1 MTQTFTKTAIAAGIL
16 ASAALGTGIAQAAAV
31 QPATGNGDLI
41 LFIQDTVTHVTY
53 ARDTGIAINT
63 LFSSSS
69 AVANAPSQGTVA
81 MINGLATQSIAA
93 DANLTAFLAASG
105 TDALQWAVEAGGWT
119 ATTGAG
125 RKPIG
130 AARYLTTSSAPA
142 NITVV
147 AQTAA
152 AGGMTAFNGDVT
164 NLNSFGNLGATNST
178 NEIGP
183 FTAANPQGDGIWGT
197 ANGSITSQSWYGA
210 NIPTSGNPV
219 NTTALTLFG
228 ITGNGTGTGSGSG
241 FALAYNVGSVKL
253 DGAGNLT
260 FTGNGASAVPLPAA
274 IWLLG
279 SGLLGLAGVGRRRSV
294 KA

>member
-1 MTQTFTKTAIAAGIL
+1 MTQIFTRTAIAAGIL

-69 AVANAPSQGTVA
+69 AIANAPAQGTVA
-81 MINGLATQSIAA
+81 MINGLATQSVAA

-105 TDALQWAVEAGGWT
+105 TDALQWAIEAGGWT

-147 AQTAA
+147 GQTAA

-178 NEIGP
+178 NEI
-183 FTAANPQGDGIWGT
+183 AANGPIGDGIWGT
-197 ANGSITSQSWYGA
+197 ANGSVTSQSWYGA
-210 NIPTSGNPV
+210 NIPTAGNPV